1 MAGLVPA
8 IHALFA
14 QRKEAV
20 DARVKPGHDEFVL
33 ASRFQ
38 NATSRFQNA
47 TSHSRGTLRPSFAS
61 NFCSLSKSEG
71 AGNAG
76 CALHPRSHAQCA
88 QKVRA

>member
-33 ASRFQ
+33 A
-38 NATSRFQNA
+38 SRFQNA